1 MTSPFSRTFSVLEVD
16 TVKKVSRGATA
27 GASQEIDMPERR
39 RLTSCL
45 VPTHCAF
52 VTENKLL
59 CQRRARGFKR
69 EQFSYLNIVVTA
81 SNDTGPIIDFKTDN

>member
-45 VPTHCAF
+45 VPTHCAQTQTQRTSCYAREEQEGLRESNS
-52 VTENKLL
+52 VT
-59 CQRRARGFKR
+59 
-69 EQFSYLNIVVTA
+69 
-81 SNDTGPIIDFKTDN
+81 